1 VTEAHLDQLLVV
13 AVDGLHSQTL
23 YSGDSAHLGRPCSHT
38 ALNPGRRATLAE
50 AAGTMGYRW
59 WEVGRTIVDCVAAR
73 KPMDLRRLE
82 YPSRG
87 QSSP

>member
-1 VTEAHLDQLLVV
+1 MTEAHLDQLLVV
-13 AVDGLHSQTL
+13 AVNGLHFRMPCWA
-23 YSGDSAHLGRPCSHT
+23 GSAYLGRPCSHI